1 MSIQRG
7 SAVLSACR
15 AGRSMASTLALLP
28 LFLVMPRAASG
39 QVVATSFEELRT
51 LVKTGDTVYV
61 TEANGRKTTARLGE
75 LSPSSLQLL
84 VRKTGPDGRDAFV
97 PQARLAERDV
107 RQIQIERGDSVLN
120 GTLIGLAVVGGPWLL
135 ACNPATDWCYYNDG
149 ANLYRGLALI
159 TSGIA
164 AGIGALID
172 AGIRE
177 RVLVYYQAPGR
188 QSQSVH
194 LSPFVSKSAAG
205 VRMSV
210 QF

>member
-1 MSIQRG
+1 MRE
-7 SAVLSACR
+7 L
-15 AGRSMASTLALLP
+15 STLALWVSLP
-28 LFLVMPRAASG
+28 LVSVAPHQANA
-39 QVVATSFEELRT
+39 QVVATSFEELRAI
-51 LVKTGDTVYV
+51 VKPGDTVLV
-61 TEANGRKTTARLGE
+61 TEANGRKTRAGLGGWT
-75 LSPSSLQLL
+75 PSSLEIL
-84 VRKTGPDGRDAFV
+84 VRKTGPDGRETFV
-97 PQARLAERDV
+97 PQSRLAERDV
-107 RQIQIERGDSVLN
+107 RQIQIDRGDSVLN

-149 ANLYRGLALI
+149 ANLYRMIALI

-188 QSQSVH
+188 QTQGVH

-205 VRMSV
+205 VQMSLR
-210 QF
+210 F

>member
-1 MSIQRG
+1 
-7 SAVLSACR
+7 
-15 AGRSMASTLALLP
+15 MASMVVLWPLL
-28 LFLVMPRAASG
+28 LVTPRDASG
-39 QVVATSFEELRT
+39 QVVATSFEELRS
-51 LVKTGDTVYV
+51 LVKSGDTIYV
-61 TEANGRKTTARLGE
+61 TEANGRKTKATLGE
-75 LSPSSLQLL
+75 LSPSSLELL
-84 VRKTGPDGRDAFV
+84 VRKTGPDGRDALV
-97 PQARLAERDV
+97 PQKRLAEPDV

-149 ANLYRGLALI
+149 TNLFRGLALI

-188 QSQSVH
+188 QTQGVH

-205 VRMSV
+205 VQMSLR
-210 QF
+210 F

>member
-1 MSIQRG
+1 
-7 SAVLSACR
+7 
-15 AGRSMASTLALLP
+15 MASMVVLWPLL
-28 LFLVMPRAASG
+28 LVTPRDASG
-39 QVVATSFEELRT
+39 QVVATSFEELRS
-51 LVKTGDTVYV
+51 LVKSGDTIYV
-61 TEANGRKTTARLGE
+61 TEANGRKTKATLGE
-75 LSPSSLQLL
+75 LSLSSLELL
-84 VRKTGPDGRDAFV
+84 VRKTGPDGRDALV
-97 PQARLAERDV
+97 QQKRLAEPDV

-149 ANLYRGLALI
+149 ANLFRGLALI

-188 QSQSVH
+188 QTQGVH

-205 VRMSV
+205 VQMSLR
-210 QF
+210 F